1 MNDLTKNLFDTF
13 NIESETPALYTATVG
28 EKIQTSE
35 EIRNSWL
42 RARWAHFTASN
53 AHKLMTNGKVVGE
66 LSAGAKTYIKD
77 VAIQRLCLPQTDE
90 GYTSPAMSRGLEQE
104 VPALDAFMERTGL
117 VCTDYG
123 LNQKFLELGPDFG
136 GSPDCLIP
144 SENSG
149 VEVKA
154 PNSATHVD
162 YMGIYDAESLKSI
175 APDYYWQVQS
185 LCLITGAPH
194 WHFVSWDDRF
204 KNPAHRLHIA
214 LIEANS
220 EDIAKLISRL
230 EMAIKYRDEIV
241 RRMSTS
247 CDYDQTHDRI

>member
-1 MNDLTKNLFDTF
+1 MSIKPTQEIIDLS
-13 NIESETPALYTATVG
+13 ESFMAGMVNSEMPALYSAQVG
-28 EKIQTSE
+28 EKIPTAA
-35 EIRNSWL
+35 EIRAAWL
-42 RARWAHFTASN
+42 ESRWGRLTASN
-53 AHKLMTNGKVVGE
+53 AHKLMTNGKVPGE
-66 LSAGAKTYIKD
+66 LSAGAKTYIKE

-90 GYTSPAMSRGLEQE
+90 GYTSPAMARGLEQE
-104 VPALDAFMERTGL
+104 VPALMAFMERTGL

-162 YMGIYDAESLKSI
+162 YMGIYDGESLKAI
-175 APDYYWQVQS
+175 ASEYYWQVQS

-194 WHFVSWDDRF
+194 WHFASWDDRF

-230 EMAIKYRDEIV
+230 DMAIKYRDGIV
-241 RRMSTS
+241 RRLA
-247 CDYDQTHDRI
+247 